1 MTRRFNLDEN
11 FDFKIIPNLNKK
23 ELNLLSN
30 DIKNLIIDQCS
41 KFGGHLSSNLGIT
54 NLTIALFRSFDFTKD
69 KIIFDIGH
77 NSYPYKILTGRP
89 LTNLRQSDG
98 IDGFQKINESKY
110 DVYDAGHSST
120 SLSAALGK
128 YNVIALVGDGGIA
141 NGLCFEALNNLV
153 IANTKIIIIL
163 NDNEM
168 SISPTTGGLSAILKG
183 IRRNTS
189 RRQKAKD
196 INMLK
201 KIIQA
206 STILLTLLIKIPENK
221 KLI

>member
-77 NSYPYKILTGRP
+77 NSYH
-89 LTNLRQSDG
+89 Q
-98 IDGFQKINESKY
+98 
-110 DVYDAGHSST
+110 
-120 SLSAALGK
+120 
-128 YNVIALVGDGGIA
+128 
-141 NGLCFEALNNLV
+141 
-153 IANTKIIIIL
+153 
-163 NDNEM
+163 
-168 SISPTTGGLSAILKG
+168 
-183 IRRNTS
+183 
-189 RRQKAKD
+189 
-196 INMLK
+196 NMMFMM
-201 KIIQA
+201 QV
-206 STILLTLLIKIPENK
+206 THQQV
-221 KLI
+221 